1 MKKRNEKKRNE
12 KKKYLLS
19 TVLVASVLFSS
30 VVPVHAEIKLGELG
44 EETNQIAAPAAGV
57 TYSADVIALDDLGI
71 SVAPSDYV
79 AIQQVDGFVYIYT
92 QEVDCIPY
100 VIAGC
105 YDMAAEDFASQFTR
119 YMEGSYEDLQ
129 VTSPEAAV
137 TVGDREW
144 TYIQYSYSVSGYTV
158 RDSRLFF
165 PENGKTYMFGAKEI
179 PELSL
184 FVGSNLEE
192 IAGSF
197 AYLAGGDSDYA
208 KHVDST
214 RSVVSDAQATV
225 DDIEDTVGDILQQG
239 SGDSNIAGGTIGDN
253 SGTAG
258 GSAGGTPSGT
268 EDSDVSGS
276 SAGYSSIT
284 FSQDKANYEGTWV
297 PFEDGFQL
305 YLPSAWNTYELTED
319 QVNQGVLYLAGDA
332 SGADT
337 APAVSVVWAYSD
349 GAETINDLA
358 TAIRQ
363 GGYQVDDLVS
373 INGIPCVSYRL
384 EDGDCSAI
392 MFFHPTNK
400 DYVFCVTATQYTANV
415 DMICSILTSLSLAL

>member
-1 MKKRNEKKRNE
+1 MKKMNE

-19 TVLVASVLFSS
+19 TVLATSLLFGSII
-30 VVPVHAEIKLGELG
+30 PVKAEIKLGELG
-44 EETNQIAAPAAGV
+44 EEANQIAASVAGV
-57 TYSADVIALDDLGI
+57 SYSSDVVALDDLGI

-92 QEVDCIPY
+92 QETDCIPY
-100 VIAGC
+100 VIVGY
-105 YDMAAEDFASQFTR
+105 YDMVAEDFASQFTQ
-119 YMEGSYEDLQ
+119 YMTESYEDLQ
-129 VTSPEAAV
+129 VMSPEAAV
-137 TVGDREW
+137 TVGNREY

-158 RDSRLFF
+158 RDSRLFL
-165 PENGKTYMFGAKEI
+165 PENGRTYMFGAKEI

-184 FVGSNLEE
+184 YVGSNLEE
-192 IAGSF
+192 VAGSF

-214 RSVVSDAQATV
+214 RSVVPDAQATV
-225 DDIEDTVGDILQQG
+225 DNIEDTVGDIVEEQS
-239 SGDSNIAGGTIGDN
+239 SGDSNIAGGTVGDN

-258 GSAGGTPSGT
+258 GSAGGTTSGT
-268 EDSDVSGS
+268 EDSDVSDS

-384 EDGDCSAI
+384 EDGECSAI

>member
-1 MKKRNEKKRNE
+1 MKKMNE

-19 TVLVASVLFSS
+19 TVLATSLLFGSII
-30 VVPVHAEIKLGELG
+30 PVKAEIKLGELG
-44 EETNQIAAPAAGV
+44 EEANQIAASVAGV
-57 TYSADVIALDDLGI
+57 SYSSDVVALDDLGI

-92 QEVDCIPY
+92 QETDCIPY
-100 VIAGC
+100 VIVGY
-105 YDMAAEDFASQFTR
+105 YDMVAEDFASQFTQ
-119 YMEGSYEDLQ
+119 YMTESYEDLQ
-129 VTSPEAAV
+129 VMSPEAAV
-137 TVGDREW
+137 TVGDREY

-158 RDSRLFF
+158 RDSRLFL
-165 PENGKTYMFGAKEI
+165 PENGRTYMFGAKEI

-184 FVGSNLEE
+184 YVGSNLEE
-192 IAGSF
+192 VAGSF

-214 RSVVSDAQATV
+214 RSVVPDAQATV
-225 DDIEDTVGDILQQG
+225 DNIEDTVGDIVEEQG
-239 SGDSNIAGGTIGDN
+239 SGDSNIAGGTVGDN

-258 GSAGGTPSGT
+258 GSAGGTTSGT
-268 EDSDVSGS
+268 EDSDVSDS

>member
-1 MKKRNEKKRNE
+1 MKKMNE

-19 TVLVASVLFSS
+19 TVLATSLLFGSII
-30 VVPVHAEIKLGELG
+30 PVKAEIKLGELG
-44 EETNQIAAPAAGV
+44 EEANQIAAPVAGV
-57 TYSADVIALDDLGI
+57 SYSSDVVALDDLGI

-92 QEVDCIPY
+92 QETDCIPY
-100 VIAGC
+100 VIVGY
-105 YDMAAEDFASQFTR
+105 YDMVAEDFASQFTQ
-119 YMEGSYEDLQ
+119 YMTESYEDLQ
-129 VTSPEAAV
+129 VMSPEAAV
-137 TVGDREW
+137 TVGDREY
-144 TYIQYSYSVSGYTV
+144 TYIQYSYSVSGYTM
-158 RDSRLFF
+158 RDSRLFL
-165 PENGKTYMFGAKEI
+165 PENGRTYMFGAKEI

-184 FVGSNLEE
+184 YVGSNLEE
-192 IAGSF
+192 VAGSF

-214 RSVVSDAQATV
+214 RSVVPDAQATV
-225 DDIEDTVGDILQQG
+225 DNIEDTVGDIVEEQG
-239 SGDSNIAGGTIGDN
+239 SGDSNIAGGTVGDN

-258 GSAGGTPSGT
+258 GSAGGTTSGT
-268 EDSDVSGS
+268 EDSDVSDS

>member
-1 MKKRNEKKRNE
+1 MKKMNE

-19 TVLVASVLFSS
+19 TVLATSLLFGSII
-30 VVPVHAEIKLGELG
+30 PVQAEIKLGELG
-44 EETNQIAAPAAGV
+44 EEANQIAASVAGV
-57 TYSADVIALDDLGI
+57 SYSSDVVALDDLGI

-92 QEVDCIPY
+92 QETDCIPY
-100 VIAGC
+100 VIVGY
-105 YDMAAEDFASQFTR
+105 YDMVAEDFASQFTQ
-119 YMEGSYEDLQ
+119 YMTESYEDLQ
-129 VTSPEAAV
+129 VMSPEAAV
-137 TVGDREW
+137 TVGDREY

-158 RDSRLFF
+158 RDSRLFL
-165 PENGKTYMFGAKEI
+165 PENGRTYMFGAKEI

-184 FVGSNLEE
+184 YVGSNLEE
-192 IAGSF
+192 VAGSF

-214 RSVVSDAQATV
+214 RSVVPDAQATV
-225 DDIEDTVGDILQQG
+225 DNIEDTVGDIVEEQG
-239 SGDSNIAGGTIGDN
+239 SGDSNIAGGTVGDN

-258 GSAGGTPSGT
+258 GSAGGTTSGT
-268 EDSDVSGS
+268 EDSDVSDS

-305 YLPSAWNTYELTED
+305 YLPSAWNIYELTED

>member
-30 VVPVHAEIKLGELG
+30 IVPVHAEIKLGELG

-192 IAGSF
+192 TAGSF

-225 DDIEDTVGDILQQG
+225 DNIEDTVGDIVEQG
-239 SGDSNIAGGTIGDN
+239 YGDSNIAGGTVGDN

-258 GSAGGTPSGT
+258 GSAGGTASGT

>member
-1 MKKRNEKKRNE
+1 MKKMNE

-19 TVLVASVLFSS
+19 TVLATSLLFGSII
-30 VVPVHAEIKLGELG
+30 PVKAEIKLGELG
-44 EETNQIAAPAAGV
+44 EEANQIAASVAGV
-57 TYSADVIALDDLGI
+57 SYSSDVVALDDLGI

-92 QEVDCIPY
+92 QETDCIPY
-100 VIAGC
+100 VIVGY
-105 YDMAAEDFASQFTR
+105 YDMVAEDFASQFTQ
-119 YMEGSYEDLQ
+119 YMTESYEDLQ
-129 VTSPEAAV
+129 VMSPEAAV
-137 TVGDREW
+137 TVGDREY

-158 RDSRLFF
+158 RDSRLFL
-165 PENGKTYMFGAKEI
+165 PENGRTYMFGAKEI

-184 FVGSNLEE
+184 YVGSNLEE
-192 IAGSF
+192 VAGSF

-214 RSVVSDAQATV
+214 RSVVPDAQATV
-225 DDIEDTVGDILQQG
+225 DNIEDTVGDIVEEQG
-239 SGDSNIAGGTIGDN
+239 SGDSNIAGGTVGDN
-253 SGTAG
+253 SGTTG
-258 GSAGGTPSGT
+258 GSAGGTTSGT
-268 EDSDVSGS
+268 EDSDVSDS

>member
-1 MKKRNEKKRNE
+1 MKKMNE

-19 TVLVASVLFSS
+19 TVLATSLLFGSII
-30 VVPVHAEIKLGELG
+30 PVKAEIKLGELG
-44 EETNQIAAPAAGV
+44 EEANQIAASVAGV
-57 TYSADVIALDDLGI
+57 SYSSDVVALDDLGI

-92 QEVDCIPY
+92 QETDCIPY
-100 VIAGC
+100 VIVGY
-105 YDMAAEDFASQFTR
+105 YDMVAEDFASQFTQ
-119 YMEGSYEDLQ
+119 YMTESYEDLQ
-129 VTSPEAAV
+129 VMSPEAAV
-137 TVGDREW
+137 TVGDREY

-158 RDSRLFF
+158 RDSRLFL
-165 PENGKTYMFGAKEI
+165 PENGRTYMFGAKEI

-184 FVGSNLEE
+184 YVGSNLEE
-192 IAGSF
+192 VAGSF

-214 RSVVSDAQATV
+214 RSVVPNAQATV
-225 DDIEDTVGDILQQG
+225 DNIEDTVGDIVEEQG
-239 SGDSNIAGGTIGDN
+239 SGDSNIAGGTVGDN

-258 GSAGGTPSGT
+258 GSAGGTTSGT
-268 EDSDVSGS
+268 EDSDVSDS

>member
-192 IAGSF
+192 TAGSF

-258 GSAGGTPSGT
+258 GSAGGTTSGT

>member
-119 YMEGSYEDLQ
+119 YMEGSYADLQ

-137 TVGDREW
+137 TVGNREW

-192 IAGSF
+192 TAGSF

-337 APAVSVVWAYSD
+337 APTVSVVWAYSD

>member
-1 MKKRNEKKRNE
+1 MKKMNE

-19 TVLVASVLFSS
+19 TVLATSLLFGSII
-30 VVPVHAEIKLGELG
+30 PVKAEIKLGELG
-44 EETNQIAAPAAGV
+44 EEANQIAASVAGV
-57 TYSADVIALDDLGI
+57 SYSSDVVALDDLGI

-92 QEVDCIPY
+92 QETDCIPY
-100 VIAGC
+100 VIVGY
-105 YDMAAEDFASQFTR
+105 YDMVAEDFASQFTQ
-119 YMEGSYEDLQ
+119 YMTESYENLQ
-129 VTSPEAAV
+129 VMSPEAAV
-137 TVGDREW
+137 TVGDREY

-158 RDSRLFF
+158 RDSRLFL
-165 PENGKTYMFGAKEI
+165 PENGRTYMFGAKEI

-184 FVGSNLEE
+184 YVGSNLEE
-192 IAGSF
+192 VAGSF

-214 RSVVSDAQATV
+214 RSVVPDAQATV
-225 DDIEDTVGDILQQG
+225 NNIEDTVGDIVEEQG
-239 SGDSNIAGGTIGDN
+239 SGDSNIAGGTVGDN

-258 GSAGGTPSGT
+258 GSAGGTTSGT
-268 EDSDVSGS
+268 EDSDVSDS

>member
-1 MKKRNEKKRNE
+1 MKKMNE

-19 TVLVASVLFSS
+19 TVLATSLLFGSII
-30 VVPVHAEIKLGELG
+30 PVKAEIKLGELG
-44 EETNQIAAPAAGV
+44 EETNQIAASVAGV
-57 TYSADVIALDDLGI
+57 SYSSDVVALDDLGI

-92 QEVDCIPY
+92 QETDCIPY
-100 VIAGC
+100 VIVGY
-105 YDMAAEDFASQFTR
+105 YDMVAEDFASQFTQ
-119 YMEGSYEDLQ
+119 YMTESYEDLQ
-129 VTSPEAAV
+129 VMSPEAAV
-137 TVGDREW
+137 TVGDREY

-158 RDSRLFF
+158 RDSRLFL
-165 PENGKTYMFGAKEI
+165 PENGRTYMFGAKEI

-184 FVGSNLEE
+184 YVGSNLEE
-192 IAGSF
+192 VAGSF
-197 AYLAGGDSDYA
+197 AYLAGGDSAYA

-214 RSVVSDAQATV
+214 RSVVPDAQATV
-225 DDIEDTVGDILQQG
+225 DNIEDTVGDIVEEQG
-239 SGDSNIAGGTIGDN
+239 SGDSNMAGGTVGDN

-258 GSAGGTPSGT
+258 GSAGGTTSGT
-268 EDSDVSGS
+268 EDSDVSDS

>member
-1 MKKRNEKKRNE
+1 MKKMNE

-19 TVLVASVLFSS
+19 TVLATSLLFGSII
-30 VVPVHAEIKLGELG
+30 PVKAEIKLGELG
-44 EETNQIAAPAAGV
+44 EEANRIAASVAGV
-57 TYSADVIALDDLGI
+57 SYSSDVVAVDDLGI
-71 SVAPSDYV
+71 SIAPSDYV

-92 QEVDCIPY
+92 QETDCIPY
-100 VIAGC
+100 VIVGY
-105 YDMAAEDFASQFTR
+105 YDMVAEDFASQFTQ
-119 YMEGSYEDLQ
+119 YMTESYEDLQ
-129 VTSPEAAV
+129 VMSPEAAV
-137 TVGDREW
+137 TVGDREY

-158 RDSRLFF
+158 RDSRLFL
-165 PENGKTYMFGAKEI
+165 PENGRTYMFGAKEI

-184 FVGSNLEE
+184 YVGSNLEE
-192 IAGSF
+192 VAGSF

-214 RSVVSDAQATV
+214 RSVVPDAQATV
-225 DDIEDTVGDILQQG
+225 DNIEDTVGDIVEEQS
-239 SGDSNIAGGTIGDN
+239 SGDSNIAGGTVGDN

-258 GSAGGTPSGT
+258 GSAGGTTSGT
-268 EDSDVSGS
+268 EDSDVSDS

-384 EDGDCSAI
+384 KDGDCSAI

>member
-1 MKKRNEKKRNE
+1 MKKMNE

-19 TVLVASVLFSS
+19 TVLATSLLFGSII
-30 VVPVHAEIKLGELG
+30 PVKAEIKLGELG
-44 EETNQIAAPAAGV
+44 EEANQIAASVAGV
-57 TYSADVIALDDLGI
+57 SYSSDVVALDDLGI

-92 QEVDCIPY
+92 QETDCIPY
-100 VIAGC
+100 VIVGY
-105 YDMAAEDFASQFTR
+105 YDMVAEDFASQFTQ
-119 YMEGSYEDLQ
+119 YMTESYEDLQ
-129 VTSPEAAV
+129 VMSPEAAV
-137 TVGDREW
+137 TVGDREY

-158 RDSRLFF
+158 RDIRLFL
-165 PENGKTYMFGAKEI
+165 PENGRTYMFGAKEI

-184 FVGSNLEE
+184 YVGSNLEE
-192 IAGSF
+192 VAGSF

-214 RSVVSDAQATV
+214 RSVVPDAQATV
-225 DDIEDTVGDILQQG
+225 DNIEDTVGDIVEEQG
-239 SGDSNIAGGTIGDN
+239 SGDSNIAGGTVGDN

-258 GSAGGTPSGT
+258 GSAGGTTSGT
-268 EDSDVSGS
+268 EDSDVSDS

>member
-1 MKKRNEKKRNE
+1 MKKMNE

-19 TVLVASVLFSS
+19 TVLATSLLFGSII
-30 VVPVHAEIKLGELG
+30 PVKAEIKLGELG
-44 EETNQIAAPAAGV
+44 EEANQIAASVAGV
-57 TYSADVIALDDLGI
+57 SYSSDVVALDDLGI

-92 QEVDCIPY
+92 QETDCIPY
-100 VIAGC
+100 VIVGY
-105 YDMAAEDFASQFTR
+105 YDMVAEDFASQFTQ
-119 YMEGSYEDLQ
+119 YMTESYEDLQ
-129 VTSPEAAV
+129 VMSPEAAV
-137 TVGDREW
+137 TVGDREY

-158 RDSRLFF
+158 RDSRLFL
-165 PENGKTYMFGAKEI
+165 PENGRTYMFGAKEI

-184 FVGSNLEE
+184 YVGSNLEE
-192 IAGSF
+192 VAGSF

-214 RSVVSDAQATV
+214 RSVVPDAQATV
-225 DDIEDTVGDILQQG
+225 DNIEDTVGDIVEEQG
-239 SGDSNIAGGTIGDN
+239 SGNSNIAGGTVGDN

-258 GSAGGTPSGT
+258 GSAGGTTSGT
-268 EDSDVSGS
+268 EDSDVSDS

>member
-1 MKKRNEKKRNE
+1 MKKMNE

-19 TVLVASVLFSS
+19 TVLAISLLFGSII
-30 VVPVHAEIKLGELG
+30 PVKAEIKLGELG
-44 EETNQIAAPAAGV
+44 EEANQIAASVAGV
-57 TYSADVIALDDLGI
+57 SYSSDVVALDDLGI

-92 QEVDCIPY
+92 QETDCIPY
-100 VIAGC
+100 VIVGY
-105 YDMAAEDFASQFTR
+105 YDMVAEDFASQFTQ
-119 YMEGSYEDLQ
+119 YMTESYEDLQ
-129 VTSPEAAV
+129 VMSPEAAV
-137 TVGDREW
+137 TVGDREY

-158 RDSRLFF
+158 RDSRLFL
-165 PENGKTYMFGAKEI
+165 PENGRTYMFGAKEI

-184 FVGSNLEE
+184 YVGSNLEE
-192 IAGSF
+192 VAGSF

-214 RSVVSDAQATV
+214 RSVVPDAQATV
-225 DDIEDTVGDILQQG
+225 DNIEDTVGDIVEEQG
-239 SGDSNIAGGTIGDN
+239 SGDSNIAGGTVGDN

-258 GSAGGTPSGT
+258 GSAGGTTSGT
-268 EDSDVSGS
+268 EDSNVSDS

-363 GGYQVDDLVS
+363 GDYQVDDLVS

>member
-1 MKKRNEKKRNE
+1 MKKMNE

-19 TVLVASVLFSS
+19 TVLATSLLFGSII
-30 VVPVHAEIKLGELG
+30 PVKAEIKLGELG
-44 EETNQIAAPAAGV
+44 EEANQIAASVAGV
-57 TYSADVIALDDLGI
+57 SYSSDVVALDDLGI

-92 QEVDCIPY
+92 QETDCIPY
-100 VIAGC
+100 VIVGY
-105 YDMAAEDFASQFTR
+105 YDMVAEDFASQFTQ
-119 YMEGSYEDLQ
+119 YMTESYEDLQ
-129 VTSPEAAV
+129 VMSPEAAV
-137 TVGDREW
+137 TVGDREY

-158 RDSRLFF
+158 RDSRLFL
-165 PENGKTYMFGAKEI
+165 PENGRTYMFGAKEI

-184 FVGSNLEE
+184 YVGSNLEE
-192 IAGSF
+192 VAGSF

-214 RSVVSDAQATV
+214 RSVVPDAQATV
-225 DDIEDTVGDILQQG
+225 DNIEDTVGDIVEEQG
-239 SGDSNIAGGTIGDN
+239 SGDSNIAGGTVGDN

-258 GSAGGTPSGT
+258 GSAGGTTSGT
-268 EDSDVSGS
+268 EDSDVSDN

>member
-1 MKKRNEKKRNE
+1 MKKMNE

-19 TVLVASVLFSS
+19 TVLATSLLFGSII
-30 VVPVHAEIKLGELG
+30 PVKAEIKLGELG
-44 EETNQIAAPAAGV
+44 EEANQIAASVAGV
-57 TYSADVIALDDLGI
+57 SYSSDVVALDDLGI

-92 QEVDCIPY
+92 QETDCIPY
-100 VIAGC
+100 VIVGY
-105 YDMAAEDFASQFTR
+105 YDMVAEDFASQFTQ
-119 YMEGSYEDLQ
+119 YMTESYEDLQ
-129 VTSPEAAV
+129 VMSPEAAV
-137 TVGDREW
+137 TVGDREY
-144 TYIQYSYSVSGYTV
+144 TYIQYLYSVSGYTV
-158 RDSRLFF
+158 RDSRLFL
-165 PENGKTYMFGAKEI
+165 PENGRTYMFGAKEI

-184 FVGSNLEE
+184 YVGSNLEE
-192 IAGSF
+192 VAGSF

-214 RSVVSDAQATV
+214 RSVVPDAQATV
-225 DDIEDTVGDILQQG
+225 DNIEDTVGDIVEEQG
-239 SGDSNIAGGTIGDN
+239 SGDSNMAGGTVGDN

-258 GSAGGTPSGT
+258 GSAGGTTSGT
-268 EDSDVSGS
+268 EDSDVSDS

-384 EDGDCSAI
+384 KDGDCSAI

>member
-1 MKKRNEKKRNE
+1 MKKMNE

-19 TVLVASVLFSS
+19 TVLATSLLFGSII
-30 VVPVHAEIKLGELG
+30 PVKAEIKLGELG
-44 EETNQIAAPAAGV
+44 EEANQIAASVAGV
-57 TYSADVIALDDLGI
+57 SYSSDVVALDDLGI

-92 QEVDCIPY
+92 QETDCIPY
-100 VIAGC
+100 VIVGY
-105 YDMAAEDFASQFTR
+105 YDMVAEDFASQFTQ
-119 YMEGSYEDLQ
+119 YMTESYEDLQ
-129 VTSPEAAV
+129 VMSPEAAV
-137 TVGDREW
+137 TVGDREY

-158 RDSRLFF
+158 RDSRLFL
-165 PENGKTYMFGAKEI
+165 PENGRTYMFGAKEI

-184 FVGSNLEE
+184 YV
-192 IAGSF
+192 GSF

-214 RSVVSDAQATV
+214 RSVVPDAQATV
-225 DDIEDTVGDILQQG
+225 DNIEDTVGDIVEEQG
-239 SGDSNIAGGTIGDN
+239 SGDSNIAGGTVGDN
-253 SGTAG
+253 SGTTG
-258 GSAGGTPSGT
+258 GSAGGTTSGT
-268 EDSDVSGS
+268 EDSDVSDS

>member
-1 MKKRNEKKRNE
+1 MKKMNE

-19 TVLVASVLFSS
+19 TVLATSLLFGSII
-30 VVPVHAEIKLGELG
+30 PVKAEIKLGELG
-44 EETNQIAAPAAGV
+44 EEANQIAASVAGV
-57 TYSADVIALDDLGI
+57 SYSSDVVALDDLGI

-92 QEVDCIPY
+92 QETDCIPY
-100 VIAGC
+100 VIVGY
-105 YDMAAEDFASQFTR
+105 YDMVAEDFASQFTQ
-119 YMEGSYEDLQ
+119 YMTESYEDLQ
-129 VTSPEAAV
+129 VMSPEAAV
-137 TVGDREW
+137 TVGDREY

-158 RDSRLFF
+158 RDSRLFL
-165 PENGKTYMFGAKEI
+165 PENGRTYMFGAKEI

-184 FVGSNLEE
+184 YVGSNLEE
-192 IAGSF
+192 VAGSF

-214 RSVVSDAQATV
+214 RSVVPDAQATV
-225 DDIEDTVGDILQQG
+225 DNIEDTVGDIVEEQG
-239 SGDSNIAGGTIGDN
+239 SGDSNIAGGTVGDN
-253 SGTAG
+253 SGTTG
-258 GSAGGTPSGT
+258 GSAGGTTSGT
-268 EDSDVSGS
+268 EDSDVSDS

-415 DMICSILTSLSLAL
+415 DMICSILNSLSLAL

>member
-1 MKKRNEKKRNE
+1 MKKMNE

-19 TVLVASVLFSS
+19 TVLATSLLFGSII
-30 VVPVHAEIKLGELG
+30 PVKAEIKLGELG
-44 EETNQIAAPAAGV
+44 EEANQIAASVAGV
-57 TYSADVIALDDLGI
+57 SYSSDVVALDDLGI

-92 QEVDCIPY
+92 QETDCIPY
-100 VIAGC
+100 VIVGY
-105 YDMAAEDFASQFTR
+105 YDMVAEDFASQFTQ
-119 YMEGSYEDLQ
+119 YMTESYEDLQ
-129 VTSPEAAV
+129 VMSPEAAV
-137 TVGDREW
+137 TVGDREY

-158 RDSRLFF
+158 RDSRLFL
-165 PENGKTYMFGAKEI
+165 PENGRTYMFGAKEI

-184 FVGSNLEE
+184 YVGSNLEE
-192 IAGSF
+192 VAGSF

-214 RSVVSDAQATV
+214 RSVVPDAQATV
-225 DDIEDTVGDILQQG
+225 DNIEDTVGDIVEEQG
-239 SGDSNIAGGTIGDN
+239 SGDSNIAGGTVGDN

-258 GSAGGTPSGT
+258 GSAGGTTSGT
-268 EDSDVSGS
+268 EDSDVSDS

-305 YLPSAWNTYELTED
+305 YLPSAWNTYELTEN

>member
-1 MKKRNEKKRNE
+1 MKKMNE

-19 TVLVASVLFSS
+19 TVLATSLLLGSVI
-30 VVPVHAEIKLGELG
+30 PVNAEIKLGELG
-44 EETNQIAAPAAGV
+44 EEANQIAAPAAGV
-57 TYSADVIALDDLGI
+57 SYSSDVVALDDLGI

-92 QEVDCIPY
+92 QETDCIPY
-100 VIAGC
+100 VIVGY
-105 YDMAAEDFASQFTR
+105 YDLTAEDFADQFTQ
-119 YMEGSYEDLQ
+119 YMSQTYEDLQ
-129 VTSPEAAV
+129 VMSPEAAV
-137 TVGDREW
+137 TVGEREF

-158 RDSRLFF
+158 RDSRLFL
-165 PENGKTYMFGAKEI
+165 PENGRTYMFGAKEI

-184 FVGSNLEE
+184 YVGSNLEE
-192 IAGSF
+192 TAGSF

-225 DDIEDTVGDILQQG
+225 DNIEDTVGDIVDQG
-239 SGDSNIAGGTIGDN
+239 SGDSNIAGGTVGDN

-258 GSAGGTPSGT
+258 GSAGGTASGT

-284 FSQDKANYEGTWV
+284 FSQEKANYEGTWV

-415 DMICSILTSLSLAL
+415 DMICSILTSLSLAS

>member
-1 MKKRNEKKRNE
+1 MKKMNE

-19 TVLVASVLFSS
+19 TVLATSLLFGSII
-30 VVPVHAEIKLGELG
+30 PVKAEIKLGELG
-44 EETNQIAAPAAGV
+44 EEANQIAAPVAGV
-57 TYSADVIALDDLGI
+57 SYSSDVVALDDLGI

-92 QEVDCIPY
+92 QETDCIPY
-100 VIAGC
+100 VIVGY
-105 YDMAAEDFASQFTR
+105 YDMVAEDFASQFTQ
-119 YMEGSYEDLQ
+119 YMTESYEDLQ
-129 VTSPEAAV
+129 VMSPEAAV
-137 TVGDREW
+137 TVGDREY

-158 RDSRLFF
+158 RDSRLFL
-165 PENGKTYMFGAKEI
+165 PENGRTYMFGAKEI

-184 FVGSNLEE
+184 YVGSNLEE
-192 IAGSF
+192 VAGSF

-214 RSVVSDAQATV
+214 RSVVPDAQATV
-225 DDIEDTVGDILQQG
+225 DNIEDTVGDIVEEQG
-239 SGDSNIAGGTIGDN
+239 SGDSNIAGGTVGDN

-258 GSAGGTPSGT
+258 GSAGGTTSGT
-268 EDSDVSGS
+268 EDSDVSDS

>member
-1 MKKRNEKKRNE
+1 MKKMNE

-19 TVLVASVLFSS
+19 TVLATSLLFGSII
-30 VVPVHAEIKLGELG
+30 PVKAEIKLGELG
-44 EETNQIAAPAAGV
+44 EEANQIAASVAGV
-57 TYSADVIALDDLGI
+57 SYSSDVVALDDLGI

-92 QEVDCIPY
+92 QETDCIPY
-100 VIAGC
+100 VIVGY
-105 YDMAAEDFASQFTR
+105 YDMVAEDFASQFTQ
-119 YMEGSYEDLQ
+119 YMTESYEDLQ
-129 VTSPEAAV
+129 VMSPEAAV
-137 TVGDREW
+137 TVGDREY

-158 RDSRLFF
+158 RDSRLFL
-165 PENGKTYMFGAKEI
+165 PENGRTYMFGAKEI

-184 FVGSNLEE
+184 YVGSNLEE
-192 IAGSF
+192 VAGSF

-214 RSVVSDAQATV
+214 RSVVPDAQATV
-225 DDIEDTVGDILQQG
+225 DNIEDTVGDIVEEQG
-239 SGDSNIAGGTIGDN
+239 SGDSNIAGGTVGDN
-253 SGTAG
+253 SGTTG
-258 GSAGGTPSGT
+258 GSAGGTTSGT
-268 EDSDVSGS
+268 EDSDVSDS

-392 MFFHPTNK
+392 MFFHPTNT

>member
-1 MKKRNEKKRNE
+1 MKKMNE

-19 TVLVASVLFSS
+19 TVLATSLLFGSII
-30 VVPVHAEIKLGELG
+30 PVKAEIKLGELG
-44 EETNQIAAPAAGV
+44 EEANQIAASVAGV
-57 TYSADVIALDDLGI
+57 SYSSDVVALDDLGI

-92 QEVDCIPY
+92 QETDCIPY
-100 VIAGC
+100 VIVGY
-105 YDMAAEDFASQFTR
+105 YDMVAEDFASQFTQ
-119 YMEGSYEDLQ
+119 YMTESYENLQ
-129 VTSPEAAV
+129 VISPEAAV
-137 TVGDREW
+137 TVGDREY

-158 RDSRLFF
+158 RDSRLFL
-165 PENGKTYMFGAKEI
+165 PENGRTYMFGAKEI

-184 FVGSNLEE
+184 YVGSNLEE
-192 IAGSF
+192 VAGSF

-214 RSVVSDAQATV
+214 RSVVPDAQATV
-225 DDIEDTVGDILQQG
+225 DNIEDTVGDIVEEQS
-239 SGDSNIAGGTIGDN
+239 SGDSNIAGGTVGDN

-258 GSAGGTPSGT
+258 GSAGGTTSGT
-268 EDSDVSGS
+268 EDSDVSDS

>member
-1 MKKRNEKKRNE
+1 MIKINCKKRCLISS
-12 KKKYLLS
+12 LLA
-19 TVLVASVLFSS
+19 ASMFFTSF
-30 VVPVHAEIKLGELG
+30 VPVYGEIKLGELG
-44 EETNQIAAPAAGV
+44 EENNQITA
-57 TYSADVIALDDLGI
+57 SEADVPDSSEVVALDDLGI
-71 SVAPSDYV
+71 SISPSDYA
-79 AIQQVDGFVYIYT
+79 AIQQEDGFVYVYT
-92 QEVDCIPY
+92 QEKGSIPY
-100 VIAGC
+100 VIVGY
-105 YDMAAEDFASQFTR
+105 YDVTADDFASQFTQ
-119 YMEGSYEDLQ
+119 YMTESYEDLQ
-129 VTSPEAAV
+129 VMSPEAAV

-158 RDSRLFF
+158 RDSRLFL
-165 PENGKTYMFGAKEI
+165 PENGRTYMFGAKEI

-225 DDIEDTVGDILQQG
+225 DNIEDTVGDILQQG
-239 SGDSNIAGGTIGDN
+239 SGDSNIAGGTVGDN

-258 GSAGGTPSGT
+258 GSAGGTTSGT

-319 QVNQGVLYLAGDA
+319 QVNQGVLYLAGDT
-332 SGADT
+332 SGEDT

-415 DMICSILTSLSLAL
+415 DMICSILTSLSLAS

>member
-1 MKKRNEKKRNE
+1 MKKMNE

-19 TVLVASVLFSS
+19 TVLAISLLFGSII
-30 VVPVHAEIKLGELG
+30 PVKAEIKLGELG
-44 EETNQIAAPAAGV
+44 EEANQIAASVAGV
-57 TYSADVIALDDLGI
+57 SYSSDVVALDDLGI

-92 QEVDCIPY
+92 QETDCIPY
-100 VIAGC
+100 VIVGY
-105 YDMAAEDFASQFTR
+105 YDMVAEDFASQFTQ
-119 YMEGSYEDLQ
+119 YMTESYEDLQ
-129 VTSPEAAV
+129 VMSPEAAV
-137 TVGDREW
+137 TVGDREY

-158 RDSRLFF
+158 RDSRLFL
-165 PENGKTYMFGAKEI
+165 PENGRTYMFGAKEI

-184 FVGSNLEE
+184 YVGSNLEE
-192 IAGSF
+192 VAGSF

-214 RSVVSDAQATV
+214 RSVVPDAQATV
-225 DDIEDTVGDILQQG
+225 DNIEDTVGDIVEEQG
-239 SGDSNIAGGTIGDN
+239 SGDSNIAGGTVGDN

-258 GSAGGTPSGT
+258 GSAGGTTSGT
-268 EDSDVSGS
+268 EDSNVSDS

>member
-1 MKKRNEKKRNE
+1 MKKMNE

-19 TVLVASVLFSS
+19 TVLATSLLFGSII
-30 VVPVHAEIKLGELG
+30 PVKAEIKLGELG
-44 EETNQIAAPAAGV
+44 EEANQIAASVAGV
-57 TYSADVIALDDLGI
+57 SYSSDVVALDDLGI

-92 QEVDCIPY
+92 QETDCIPY
-100 VIAGC
+100 VIVGY
-105 YDMAAEDFASQFTR
+105 YDMVAEDFASQFTQ
-119 YMEGSYEDLQ
+119 YMTESYEDLQ
-129 VTSPEAAV
+129 VMSPEAAV
-137 TVGDREW
+137 TVGDREY

-158 RDSRLFF
+158 RDSRLFL
-165 PENGKTYMFGAKEI
+165 PENGRTYMFGAKEI

-184 FVGSNLEE
+184 YVGSNLEE
-192 IAGSF
+192 VAGSF

-225 DDIEDTVGDILQQG
+225 DNIEDTVGDIVEEQG
-239 SGDSNIAGGTIGDN
+239 SGDSNIAGGTVGDN
-253 SGTAG
+253 SGTTG
-258 GSAGGTPSGT
+258 GSAGGTTSGT
-268 EDSDVSGS
+268 EDSDVSDS

>member
-1 MKKRNEKKRNE
+1 MKKMNE

-19 TVLVASVLFSS
+19 TVLATSLLFGSII
-30 VVPVHAEIKLGELG
+30 PVKAEIKLGELG
-44 EETNQIAAPAAGV
+44 EEANQIAASVAGV
-57 TYSADVIALDDLGI
+57 SYSSDVVALDDLGI

-92 QEVDCIPY
+92 QETDCIPY
-100 VIAGC
+100 VIVGY
-105 YDMAAEDFASQFTR
+105 YDMVAEDFASQFTQ
-119 YMEGSYEDLQ
+119 YMTESYENLQ
-129 VTSPEAAV
+129 VMSPEAAV
-137 TVGDREW
+137 TVGDREY

-158 RDSRLFF
+158 RDSRLFL
-165 PENGKTYMFGAKEI
+165 PENGRTYMFGAKEI

-184 FVGSNLEE
+184 YVGSNLEE
-192 IAGSF
+192 VAGSF

-214 RSVVSDAQATV
+214 RSVVPDAQATV
-225 DDIEDTVGDILQQG
+225 DNIEDTVGDIVEEQG
-239 SGDSNIAGGTIGDN
+239 SGDSNMAGGTVGDN

-258 GSAGGTPSGT
+258 GSAGGTTSGT
-268 EDSDVSGS
+268 EDSDVSDS

>member
-1 MKKRNEKKRNE
+1 MKKMNE

-19 TVLVASVLFSS
+19 TVLATSLLFGSII
-30 VVPVHAEIKLGELG
+30 PVKAEIKLGELG
-44 EETNQIAAPAAGV
+44 EEANQIAASVAGV
-57 TYSADVIALDDLGI
+57 SYSSDVVALDDLGI

-92 QEVDCIPY
+92 QETDCIPY
-100 VIAGC
+100 VIVGY
-105 YDMAAEDFASQFTR
+105 YDMVAEDFASQFTQ
-119 YMEGSYEDLQ
+119 YMTESYEDLQ
-129 VTSPEAAV
+129 VMSPEAAV
-137 TVGDREW
+137 TVGDREY

-158 RDSRLFF
+158 RDSRLFL
-165 PENGKTYMFGAKEI
+165 PENGRTYMFGAKEI

-184 FVGSNLEE
+184 YVGSNLEE
-192 IAGSF
+192 VAGSF

-214 RSVVSDAQATV
+214 RSVVPDAQATV
-225 DDIEDTVGDILQQG
+225 DNIEDTVGDIVEEQG
-239 SGDSNIAGGTIGDN
+239 SGDSNIAGGTVGDN
-253 SGTAG
+253 SGTTG
-258 GSAGGTPSGT
+258 GSAGGTTSGT
-268 EDSDVSGS
+268 EDSDVSDS

-332 SGADT
+332 SGADR